1 MITFYLFL
9 FFFFSWLIALVLSP
23 SFNRSNY
30 DLDLVDFLNAK
41 TSEQDSI
48 FTEAIQLL
56 ESMKSSSSCNRV
68 AASKLLA
75 SCKSIDVGTA
85 DEGKPTITPFDRVRS
100 VYAARLALCEVAE
113 AGAVIPS
120 SCSPLYIATT
130 SKKTASKHT
139 LHQQWATP
147 DHLDPNA
154 IESLDS
160 CLRALESRPQWWT
173 SYSNNKQN
181 ALIICQA
188 ARAEVEKEELLE
200 LHRTVAE
207 NTLKLK
213 NGLQDAIRNAAAE
226 SAQHR
231 AFIQATESM
240 QRDLLREIEEVGVTS
255 RNIFSNLINEIETAI
270 SSTIMRVISSMGS
283 LEKDTAILQEVSLE
297 NIHHNFVI

>member
-1 MITFYLFL
+1 
-9 FFFFSWLIALVLSP
+9 
-23 SFNRSNY
+23 
-30 DLDLVDFLNAK
+30 
-41 TSEQDSI
+41 
-48 FTEAIQLL
+48 
-56 ESMKSSSSCNRV
+56 
-68 AASKLLA
+68 
-75 SCKSIDVGTA
+75 
-85 DEGKPTITPFDRVRS
+85 
-100 VYAARLALCEVAE
+100 
-113 AGAVIPS
+113 
-120 SCSPLYIATT
+120 
-130 SKKTASKHT
+130 
-139 LHQQWATP
+139 
-147 DHLDPNA
+147 
-154 IESLDS
+154 
-160 CLRALESRPQWWT
+160 
-173 SYSNNKQN
+173 
-181 ALIICQA
+181 LIICQA